1 MRCPMK
7 DSKKNKT
14 KEKKNI
20 PLVEEIKEHKLTFA
34 VYAILRLIVIGFIIL
49 SVFREN
55 WENVFTCVLTLV
67 LFLIPMIVERKFRVE
82 LPTLLE
88 VIVLLFV
95 FAAEILGEL
104 QCFYI
109 RYPGWDTMLH
119 TVNGF
124 IFAAAG
130 FALVDVLNRNDRIK
144 FKLTPAY
151 LALVAFCFSMTVGV
165 LWEFFEYG
173 ADLLFHTDMQKDT
186 VIDTISSVV
195 LDPTNSNKAVI
206 IDGITSTTVNGT
218 PLPVT
223 GYLDIGLY
231 DTMKDLFVNFIGAVV
246 FSIIGFVYVKT
257 SGEKRTIA
265 EHFIPK
271 LKRDKNTPSAKQ

>member
-1 MRCPMK
+1 MK
-7 DSKKNKT
+7 DSRKKKT
-14 KEKKNI
+14 KEKKII
-20 PLVEEIKEHKLTFA
+20 PLVEEIKDHKLTFA
-34 VYAILRLIVIGFIIL
+34 VYAVLRIIVIGFIVLSIL
-49 SVFREN
+49 REN

-67 LFLIPMIVERKFRVE
+67 LLLIPMIVERKFRVE
-82 LPTLLE
+82 LPTVLE
-88 VIVLLFV
+88 VIVLLFF

-104 QCFYI
+104 RCFYI

-151 LALVAFCFSMTVGV
+151 LALVAFCFSMAVGV

-173 ADLLFHTDMQKDT
+173 ADLIFNTDMQKDT
-186 VIDTISSVV
+186 VIGTISSVM
-195 LDPTNSNKAVI
+195 LDPTDSNKAVV
-206 IDGITSTTVNGT
+206 IDGITSTMVNGT
-218 PLPVT
+218 TLPVT
-223 GYLDIGLY
+223 GYLDIGLH
-231 DTMKDLFVNFIGAVV
+231 DTMKDLFVNFIGATV

-271 LKRDKNTPSAKQ
+271 IKKDKNTPSSKK